1 MITKAIGMQITETTL
16 EILELYRQEPLLGI
30 SIRAL
35 AQRLDKAYPLIHA
48 HVSRLLDVGILHA
61 EMIGRS
67 RFCRLDLSHPQAQH
81 LLAFLAAR
89 HPQTALMQRLQSIN
103 EEIPL
108 YTASLTKDERV
119 IIVTDHLEHRKK
131 LKHLLPF
138 NNVEII
144 DTEGFKQSLYEE
156 TAESI
161 PQPLIHHALFYE
173 QLASTNKRWRP

>member
-1 MITKAIGMQITETTL
+1 MQITETTL

-35 AQRLDKAYPLIHA
+35 AQRLGKAYPLIHA
-48 HVSRLLDVGILHA
+48 HISRLLEAGILEA

-67 RFCRLDLSHPQAQH
+67 RFCRLNLGHPQAQH
-81 LLAFLAAR
+81 LLAFLASR
-89 HPQTALMQRLQSIN
+89 SPQTELMKRLHSIN

-119 IIVTDHLEHRKK
+119 IIVTDHEGSQGK
-131 LKHLLPF
+131 LKSLLPF
-138 NNVEII
+138 TNIEII
-144 DTEGFKQSLYEE
+144 DTQGFKQMLYEE
-156 TAESI
+156 SSADI

-173 QLASTNKRWRP
+173 QLAATSRRWRP